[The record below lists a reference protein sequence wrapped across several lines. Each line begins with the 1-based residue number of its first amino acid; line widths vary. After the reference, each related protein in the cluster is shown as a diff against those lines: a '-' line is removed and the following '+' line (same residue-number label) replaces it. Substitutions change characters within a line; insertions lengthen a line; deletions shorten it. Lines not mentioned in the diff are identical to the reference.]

1 MPVISFKLYD
11 NKKEPWVTK
20 YANGIE
26 ENIVDEQ
33 NNSGWVVQVPE
44 PHTFIRTHEGKGIFD
59 NIYINSYIR
68 KKVLFF
74 GSTKDEHLM
83 ENLVVIM
90 TYLNFHQ

>member
-44 PHTFIRTHEGKGIFD
+44 PHT
-59 NIYINSYIR
+59 
-68 KKVLFF
+68 
-74 GSTKDEHLM
+74 
-83 ENLVVIM
+83 
-90 TYLNFHQ
+90 